1 MPTTYKV
8 LGQQAPAALAATD
21 LYTVPA
27 ATQAVVSSV
36 IVCNRS
42 SSATATFRISASV
55 AGAATANKDYIY
67 YDLIIGQSDTFIAT
81 IGLTL
86 GATDKIRIY
95 ASTANLSFTAV
106 GSEIS

>member
-1 MPTTYKV
+1 MATTYKV
-8 LGQQAPAALAATD
+8 LGQQAPGATTATD
-21 LYTVPA
+21 LYTVPG
-27 ATQAVVSSV
+27 ATQAVVSSI

-55 AGAATANKDYIY
+55 AGLATAPKDYIY
-67 YDLIIGQSDTFIAT
+67 YDLIIGQNDTFIAT

-106 GSEIS
+106 GSEIT

>member
-1 MPTTYKV
+1 MATTYKV
-8 LGQQAPAALAATD
+8 LGQQAPGATTATD
-21 LYTVPA
+21 LYTVPG
-27 ATQAVVSSV
+27 ATQAVVSSI

-55 AGAATANKDYIY
+55 AGLATAPKEYIY
-67 YDLIIGQSDTFIAT
+67 YDLIIGQNDTFIAT

-106 GSEIS
+106 GSEIT

>member
-1 MPTTYKV
+1 MPTTYKI
-8 LGQQAPAALAATD
+8 LGQQAPSATTTVD

-27 ATQAVVSSV
+27 ATQAVVSSI

-42 SSATATFRISASV
+42 SSATATFRISASFT
-55 AGAATANKDYIY
+55 GAATANKDYIY
-67 YDLIIGQSDTFIAT
+67 YDLIIGQNDTFIAT

-106 GSEIS
+106 GSEIA

>member
-1 MPTTYKV
+1 MATTYKV
-8 LGQQAPAALAATD
+8 LGQQAPSATTETD

-27 ATQAVVSSV
+27 ATQAVVSS
-36 IVCNRS
+36 ITICNRS

-55 AGAATANKDYIY
+55 AGVATANKDYIY

-95 ASTANLSFTAV
+95 SSTANLSFTAV

>member
-1 MPTTYKV
+1 MPTTYKI
-8 LGQQAPAALAATD
+8 LGQQAPAATTTVD

-27 ATQAVVSSV
+27 ATQAVVSS
-36 IVCNRS
+36 ITICNRS

-55 AGAATANKDYIY
+55 AGTATAPKDYIY
-67 YDLIIGQSDTFIAT
+67 YDLILGQNDTFIAT

>member
-1 MPTTYKV
+1 MPTTYKI
-8 LGQQAPAALAATD
+8 LGQQAPAATTATD

-27 ATQAVVSSV
+27 ATQAVVSS
-36 IVCNRS
+36 IIICNRS
-42 SSATATFRISASV
+42 SSATATFRISASAAGV
-55 AGAATANKDYIY
+55 ATTNKDYIY
-67 YDLIIGQSDTFIAT
+67 YDLILGANDTFIAT

-86 GATDKIRIY
+86 ATTDKIRVY

>member
-1 MPTTYKV
+1 MATTYKI
-8 LGQQAPAALAATD
+8 LGQQAPSAAAETD

-42 SSATATFRISASV
+42 SSATATFRISASFT
-55 AGAATANKDYIY
+55 GTATAPKDYIY
-67 YDLIIGQSDTFIAT
+67 YDLILGQNDTFIAT

-86 GATDKIRIY
+86 GATDKIRVY
-95 ASTANLSFTAV
+95 SSTANLSFTAV
-106 GSEIS
+106 GSQIT